1 MQIEVKGYL
10 EQLLA
15 RGMVR
20 NDGAMGVMREGV
32 VPAKVHRGVGDG
44 FVDRFTSA
52 PSRQR
57 IARLLTRGECGE
69 QREFFLG

>member
-10 EQLLA
+10 ERLLA

-20 NDGAMGVMREGV
+20 NNRAMRIMREGV

-44 FVDRFTSA
+44 FVDRLASA
-52 PSRQR
+52 PS
-57 IARLLTRGECGE
+57 C
-69 QREFFLG
+69 

>member
-1 MQIEVKGYL
+1 MQIKVKGYL
-10 EQLLA
+10 ERLLA

-20 NDGAMGVMREGV
+20 NNGAMRIMREGV

-44 FVDRFTSA
+44 FVDRLASA

-57 IARLLTRGECGE
+57 IVRLLERGECGE